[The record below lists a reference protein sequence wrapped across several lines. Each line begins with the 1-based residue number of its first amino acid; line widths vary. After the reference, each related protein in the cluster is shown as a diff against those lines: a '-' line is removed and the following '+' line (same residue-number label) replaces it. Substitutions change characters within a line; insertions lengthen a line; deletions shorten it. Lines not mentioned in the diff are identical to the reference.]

1 MTGLAV
7 LLLALHIELRVLSCR
22 GAIMIAVCLPYILI
36 STIVFIRARAASY
49 YFVDNLT
56 A

>member
-1 MTGLAV
+1 MMVPSLRD
-7 LLLALHIELRVLSCR
+7 ELRVLSCR
-22 GAIMIAVCLPYILI
+22 GAIMIAVCLPYILC
-36 STIVFIRARAASY
+36 SVVVFIRARAASY

>member
-1 MTGLAV
+1 
-7 LLLALHIELRVLSCR
+7 
-22 GAIMIAVCLPYILI
+22 MIVVSLPYILI
-36 STIVFIRARAASY
+36 SSIVFIRARAASY